1 MSHCGETESTVRTT
15 EPAGLSARVGSPA
28 ETRIYTGFPPRARIG
43 EGATTDREAGH
54 PGPRTDGMTHEPAT
68 YTTTERTLG
77 RLPSGADVSVTVH
90 RYEGGDGPTVY
101 LQAAQHGIELN
112 GPATLRRLH
121 EEFLGADLAGTVL
134 AVPVANPPAFDHRSY
149 GAPPEFDVVNPNMNR
164 VWPGDETGTFQ
175 ERLAAELW
183 GLVSA
188 ADAIVDLHTGTADM
202 LEHVRVT
209 EGDTDARRLA
219 TVFGTEYLLVD
230 DPEDTPGGKLR
241 TAAAEGDVPAIAVEL
256 SNSRQVSHDAVDA
269 GVRGVRNLLR
279 ELGVLAGNPES
290 PPEQTVLRDD
300 ADRTAAHESGL
311 FEVRPGVGVGDF
323 LEGGEKL
330 GTIYCPS
337 SFQRLQTV
345 TVAENG
351 VAYSLTRE
359 GVVVAGE
366 RLAAVGRP
374 VE

>member
-1 MSHCGETESTVRTT
+1 
-15 EPAGLSARVGSPA
+15 
-28 ETRIYTGFPPRARIG
+28 
-43 EGATTDREAGH
+43 
-54 PGPRTDGMTHEPAT
+54 MTHEPAT
-68 YTTTERTLG
+68 YTTSERTLG
-77 RLPSGADVSVTVH
+77 RLPSGADVAVTVH
-90 RYEGGDGPTVY
+90 RYEGSDGPTVY
-101 LQAAQHGIELN
+101 AQAAQHGIELN

-121 EEFLGADLAGTVL
+121 EELLDAELAGTVI
-134 AVPVANPPAFDHRSY
+134 AVPLANRPAFDHRSN

-164 VWPGDETGTFQ
+164 VWPGDDAGTFQ

-183 GLVSA
+183 ELVSA

-209 EGDTDARRLA
+209 EGDPDARRLA
-219 TVFGTEYLLVD
+219 EVFGTEYLLVD

-241 TAAAEGDVPAIAVEL
+241 TAAAEADIPAVAVEL
-256 SNSRQVSHDAVDA
+256 ANSRQVSHDAVDA

-279 ELGVLAGNPES
+279 ELDILASSPEP

-300 ADRTAAHESGL
+300 PERTAAQASGL
-311 FEVRPGVGVGDF
+311 FELRPDLGVGDP
-323 LEGGEKL
+323 LEAGSEL

-337 SFQRLQTV
+337 SYERLQTV
-345 TVAENG
+345 TVTDSG

-366 RLAAVGRP
+366 RLAAVGRR